1 MVSARWRILQN
12 LGNNLMLFYSQS
24 SLDTTTGFVHWL
36 FIQAA
41 NIFYPP
47 QTTKPS
53 DAGISSSKDDVFG
66 LSMKLILIS
75 LHVCGGRRVSLG
87 IQRAMVRQKMISK
100 SLRQLVFVAL
110 WRVEGWIS
118 RSEYGCR
125 EGVALVW
132 QRKLVLSY
140 SFGVW
145 IIDTCK

>member
-12 LGNNLMLFYSQS
+12 LGNNLMLFYSQFS
-24 SLDTTTGFVHWL
+24 MDTTIGFVHWP
-36 FIQAA
+36 FIQAG

-66 LSMKLILIS
+66 LSMKLILIL

-100 SLRQLVFVAL
+100 SLSQLVFVVL

-132 QRKLVLSY
+132 QRIEISPFIFIRRL
-140 SFGVW
+140 
-145 IIDTCK
+145 DH